1 MVAFRAA
8 ALALRNY
15 LRPLGRTA
23 LGGTAGLHGNGMAV
37 RADVMPQQR
46 WTDHLTEDAELAL
59 NLLLDGTLVSF
70 APDARVE
77 AEMPDTLVA
86 ARSQHERWERGRLD
100 LTRRYVPTLLRRVL
114 AGDGL
119 APRWAYL
126 DAALDQ
132 LIPPLSVVV
141 AATGVWNGGV
151 ALRRLLP
158 GRGRRVP
165 LAVIVG
171 AGQAGAVLSALRM
184 IDAPPALY
192 RV

>member
-1 MVAFRAA
+1 MVWR
-8 ALALRNY
+8 RV
-15 LRPLGRTA
+15 GRTS
-23 LGGTAGLHGNGMAV
+23 
-37 RADVMPQQR
+37 
-46 WTDHLTEDAELAL
+46 
-59 NLLLDGTLVSF
+59 TL
-70 APDARVE
+70 RV
-77 AEMPDTLVA
+77 
-86 ARSQHERWERGRLD
+86 
-100 LTRRYVPTLLRRVL
+100 
-114 AGDGL
+114 
-119 APRWAYL
+119 
-126 DAALDQ
+126 DQ